1 MALISPNETATGM
14 IGRFTE
20 KALLKRAEEVVTEKS
35 KTSDIF
41 DDEAESL
48 LPRFKRSGG
57 FDRVDASSPVSS
69 PVLICSSLTL
79 TSDPR

>member
-1 MALISPNETATGM
+1 MATNGDRM
-14 IGRFTE
+14 VGRFTE
-20 KALLKRAEEVVTEKS
+20 KALLKRAKEVVTEKS

-41 DDEAESL
+41 DDEAERL

-57 FDRVDASSPVSS
+57 FDCVDVSS

-79 TSDPR
+79 TSEPL

>member
-1 MALISPNETATGM
+1 MAAATRTV
-14 IGRFTE
+14 GRFTE

-57 FDRVDASSPVSS
+57 FDCVDDDVSS
-69 PVLICSSLTL
+69 PRSNEYARV
-79 TSDPR
+79 